1 MIIEISIA
9 IFSISFLVL
18 VIYLISMI
26 KTARSTFKE
35 IDFTLIEL
43 RKQID
48 HTGEEV
54 KKIIEQTNYLTID
67 FRDKLESL
75 NSIFNT
81 ASNIGEVLEEVT
93 DSIKTEAFA
102 SLYKEDNLSS
112 SASLLGGQENRT
124 KTLARVIDFLEL
136 AGLSFT
142 LWQKI
147 KKRR

>member
-1 MIIEISIA
+1 M
-9 IFSISFLVL
+9 L
-18 VIYLISMI
+18 
-26 KTARSTFKE
+26 KTARSTFKQ

-54 KKIIEQTNYLTID
+54 KKIIEQTNYISID

-81 ASNIGEVLEEVT
+81 VSNIGEVLEEVT
-93 DSIKTEAFA
+93 DSIKTEAFS
-102 SLYKEDNLSS
+102 SLYKEENLSS
-112 SASLLGGQENRT
+112 SASLLEGQENRT
-124 KTLARVIDFLEL
+124 KTLAKVIDFLEL